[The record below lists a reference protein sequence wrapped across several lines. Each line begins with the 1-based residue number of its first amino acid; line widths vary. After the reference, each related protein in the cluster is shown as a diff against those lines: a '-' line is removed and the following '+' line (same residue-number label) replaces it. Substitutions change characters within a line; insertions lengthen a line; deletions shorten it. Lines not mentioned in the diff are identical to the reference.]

1 MDDKHPEIR
10 EEQIRKWS
18 QEFGY
23 PQTPDITD
31 TVIRR
36 IEGEAKP
43 APRLRPRLAWGFAII
58 LLLLAAL
65 MAVPPVRAQILE
77 YLQIGA
83 IRIFLAEP
91 KPTVT
96 QESTL
101 PSSLAVETDSLDPTN
116 TPRPYPSIVDLAGE
130 TTLSEA
136 KRELNFPIQL
146 PTYPSDLGEPD
157 RVFLQDLGGQAV
169 LLVWMDPFEPDL
181 IRLDLL
187 LMGPGT
193 FAEKGM
199 PLVIEETTVND
210 QRALWTE
217 GSHFLHLGG
226 SMYQGV
232 PLVIEGNILIW
243 EQDGVTYR
251 LESGLTLDEAVMV
264 AESLK

>member
-1 MDDKHPEIR
+1 MDDKHPEFP
-10 EEQIRKWS
+10 EEQLRKLS
-18 QEFGY
+18 QEFRY
-23 PQTPDITD
+23 PQTPDIAAA
-31 TVIRR
+31 VIRG
-36 IEGEAKP
+36 IEGGARP
-43 APRLRPRLAWGFAII
+43 AARLRPRLAWGIVVI
-58 LLLLAAL
+58 LLLLATL
-65 MAVPPVRAQILE
+65 MAVPPVRAQVLE
-77 YLQIGA
+77 FLQVGA

-91 KPTVT
+91 TPTAT

-101 PSSLAVETDSLDPTN
+101 PSSLAVETGSVIPTN
-116 TPRPYPSIVDLAGE
+116 TPRPYPSIIDLAGE

-146 PTYPSDLGEPD
+146 PTYPSDLGDPD
-157 RVFLQDLGGQAV
+157 QVFLQDLGGQAV
-169 LLVWMDPFEPDL
+169 LLVWMAPFEPDL

-199 PLVIEETTVND
+199 PLVLEETTVNG
-210 QRALWTE
+210 QQALWTE
-217 GSHFLHLGG
+217 GQHFLHLGG

-243 EQDGVTYR
+243 EQDGITYR
-251 LESGLTLDEAVMV
+251 LESDLTLGEAVRV

>member
-1 MDDKHPEIR
+1 MDANRPEFR
-10 EEQIRKWS
+10 EEQLRKWS
-18 QEFGY
+18 QEFQY
-23 PQTPDITD
+23 PQTPDIADAVT
-31 TVIRR
+31 RS
-36 IEGEAKP
+36 IEGEVRP
-43 APRLRPRLAWGFAII
+43 AQRLHPRLAWGVVAL
-58 LLLLAAL
+58 LLLLATL
-65 MAVPPVRAQILE
+65 MAVPSVRAQVLE

-83 IRIFLAEP
+83 IRIFLTESP
-91 KPTVT
+91 PTAMHEGT
-96 QESTL
+96 QS
-101 PSSLAVETDSLDPTN
+101 PPLASGPGGLIPTD

-130 TTLSEA
+130 TTLAEA

-169 LLVWMDPFEPDL
+169 LLVWMDPSESDL

-193 FAEKGM
+193 FAEKGL
-199 PLVIEETTVND
+199 PLVIEETAVNG

-217 GSHFLHLGG
+217 GLHFLHLGG

-243 EQDGVTYR
+243 EQDGITHR
-251 LESGLTLDEAVMV
+251 LESDLPLEEAVKV